1 MDARMDAGLLAGTVA
16 AVTGAL
22 GSRAGFVFERCFRNT
37 LDTTIVDL
45 DDGTSFMVTGDI
57 PAMWLRD
64 SAAQLAPYL
73 HFARH
78 DAALAGTIDRV
89 VRRQLRFMLLD
100 PYANA
105 FNATPSGAGH
115 HDDLTPMSDWVW
127 ERKYEVDSLCYPLL
141 LAYDLWAVTGRTGH
155 VDETFRAAA
164 RLVLDLWRTEQ
175 DHDLHSPY
183 RFQRPGGVASETLR
197 RDGLGAPTA
206 RTGLTWS
213 GFRPSDDAVE
223 LGFNVPGNAF
233 AVVACRAVARLAR
246 LVGDGELA
254 RDALDLAVE
263 IDGAIREHGVVT
275 APDGGPV
282 LAYEVDGTGKA
293 LLMDDA
299 NVPSLLSLPLIGW
312 CTPDDPLYLATRAL
326 VLSDANPY
334 YARGAHAAGVGSPHT
349 PPGRVWPIALAVQ
362 GLTTSD
368 ASERAD
374 LLATLV
380 ATDAGT
386 GLMHESFDPDDPGR
400 YSREWFSWANAM
412 FCELALDVTGL
423 RTYRRAEHLAGA
435 DV

>member
-1 MDARMDAGLLAGTVA
+1 MDARMDAGLTSGTIA

-22 GSRAGFVFERCFRNT
+22 GPRVGFVFERCFRNT
-37 LDTTIVDL
+37 LDTTIVDM

-73 HFARH
+73 HFAGS
-78 DAALAGTIDRV
+78 DAALATTIDRV
-89 VRRQLRFMLLD
+89 VRRQLRFILLD
-100 PYANA
+100 RYANA
-105 FNATPSGAGH
+105 FNAAPSGAGH
-115 HDDLTPMSDWVW
+115 QGDLTSMSEWVW

-141 LAYDLWAVTGRTGH
+141 LAFDLWATTGRTGH
-155 VDETFRAAA
+155 LDQTFLVAA

-175 DHDLHSPY
+175 DHDERSPY
-183 RFQRPGGVASETLR
+183 RFQRPGGVASDTLR
-197 RDGLGAPTA
+197 RDGLGAPTVP
-206 RTGLTWS
+206 TGLTWS

-233 AVVACRAVARLAR
+233 AVVACRAVARLAVV
-246 LVGDGELA
+246 VGDAELA
-254 RDALDLAVE
+254 RQSLDLAVE

-275 APDGGPV
+275 APNGDSV
-282 LAYEVDGTGKA
+282 LAYEVDGMGGA
-293 LLMDDA
+293 LFMDDA

-312 CTPDDPLYLATRAL
+312 CAHDEPLYLATRAF
-326 VLSDANPY
+326 VLSEANPY

-349 PPGRVWPIALAVQ
+349 TAGRVWPMALAVQ

-368 ASERAD
+368 PSERAG

-412 FCELALDVTGL
+412 FCEFTLDMAGL
-423 RTYRRAEHLAGA
+423 RTYRRAERLAGVDA
-435 DV
+435 